1 MIIKETP
8 DNYKIEKQYEAFRN
22 TGLLWFIN
30 SILHV
35 FGWALHIEFDDDE
48 DNIINMYPQRRG
60 FRGFSEDINS
70 NGYEKIAKYLKD
82 NSSDLFEEFQIN
94 K

>member
-1 MIIKETP
+1 MIIKETA
-8 DNYKIEKQYEAFRN
+8 DNYKVEKQYEDFRN
-22 TGLLWFIN
+22 AGLLWFVN
-30 SILHV
+30 TILHA
-35 FGWALHIEFDDDE
+35 FGWALHIEADDE

-60 FRGFSEDINS
+60 FRGFSESIN
-70 NGYEKIAKYLKD
+70 NDGYEKIAKYLKD